1 MSAPGPHRASLPTGA
16 PRLAD
21 PGLARVAILLPCYNE
36 AATIQKVVE
45 DFRRVL
51 PHAEIHVFDNNS
63 SDGTADVA
71 TRAGAHVTLS
81 PLQGKGNVV
90 RHMFDVVDADWYIM
104 ADGDD
109 TYPATEAPRLLETA
123 VKSAADMVVGIRLDR
138 FTTKSFRRFHK
149 FGNRLISGLISKLF
163 GVKVTDALSGYR
175 VFSRSYVR
183 GVPITS
189 AGFQIETELTLHA
202 ITKKFVFLETPIE
215 YGERPE
221 GSHSK
226 LNTYRDGMLI
236 VSTIALLFK
245 DYKPLPFFSA
255 AAAVFVAF
263 SLLAGSLPIIE
274 YYQTGLVPH
283 FPRAI
288 LAASLALC
296 GLVSLAIG
304 IILDTSNKYFREH
317 YELHRKVLQSLR
329 KDDR

>member
-1 MSAPGPHRASLPTGA
+1 MAEPVAPK
-16 PRLAD
+16 
-21 PGLARVAILLPCYNE
+21 VAILVPCYNE
-36 AATIQKVVE
+36 ASTIQKVVE

-51 PHAEIHVFDNNS
+51 PDAEIYVFDNNS
-63 SDGTADVA
+63 TDGTADVA
-71 TRAGAHVTLS
+71 SKVGARVFLS

-109 TYPATEAPRLLETA
+109 TYPASEAPRLLQSAIST
-123 VKSAADMVVGIRLDR
+123 AADMVVGIRLDR

-163 GVKVTDALSGYR
+163 GVKVSDALSGYR
-175 VFSRSYVR
+175 VFSRAYVR

-189 AGFQIETELTLHA
+189 SGFQIETELTLHA
-202 ITKKFVFLETPIE
+202 ITKKFVFLESPIE

-245 DYKPLPFFSA
+245 DYKPLPFFSV
-255 AAAVFVAF
+255 AAAVFVAL
-263 SLLAGSLPIIE
+263 SLLTGSLPIIE

-296 GLVSLAIG
+296 GLLSLAIG

-317 YELHRKVLQSLR
+317 YEMHRKVLLSLR
-329 KDDR
+329 KDDRG

>member
-1 MSAPGPHRASLPTGA
+1 MRPADPVHSSLSTGA
-16 PRLAD
+16 SSLAD
-21 PGLARVAILLPCYNE
+21 SGRPSVAVLLPCYNE
-36 AATIQKVVE
+36 AHTIQKVVE

-63 SDGTADVA
+63 TDGTSDIAA
-71 TRAGAHVTLS
+71 RAGARVVLS

-90 RHMFDVVDADWYIM
+90 RHMFDVVEADWYIM

-109 TYPATEAPRLLETA
+109 TYPASEAPRLLETA
-123 VKSAADMVVGIRLDR
+123 IRSRADMVVGIRLER

-175 VFSRSYVR
+175 VFSRPYVR

-202 ITKKFVFLETPIE
+202 ITKKFVFLESPIE

-255 AAAVFVAF
+255 AAAVFVAL

-274 YYQTGLVPH
+274 YYQTGFVPH

-317 YELHRKVLQSLR
+317 YELHRKVLQNLR